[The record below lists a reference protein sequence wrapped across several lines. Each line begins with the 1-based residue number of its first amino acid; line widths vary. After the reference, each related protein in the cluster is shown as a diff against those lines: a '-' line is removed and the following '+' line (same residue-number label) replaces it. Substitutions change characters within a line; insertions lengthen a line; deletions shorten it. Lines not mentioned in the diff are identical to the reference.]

1 MSVLNRKQKDVAKK
15 CCQNLANI
23 LSYQGAN
30 GTTILGTG
38 PVCKNILSHLTIEE
52 IYEVI
57 RNLLV
62 LKKNSELSSL
72 LKFFEPWCSKRLLE
86 YDFTYCFNS
95 SPNPPA
101 TILKSAQY
109 YFQSKKLVDKTGP
122 SIEVD
127 IAGGGIAR
135 LVAGNSGF
143 GRNIEFGNEYCLDAV
158 FSFCRTSV
166 HWVLGIM
173 EFCYRNPA

>member
-1 MSVLNRKQKDVAKK
+1 MSVLNRKQKEVAKK
-15 CCQNLANI
+15 GSQNLANI
-23 LSYQGAN
+23 LSYQSAN
-30 GTTILGTG
+30 GATILGTG
-38 PVCKNILSHLTIEE
+38 PVCKNILSHMRIEE

-62 LKKNSELSSL
+62 LKKNIELKSL
-72 LKFFEPWCSKRLLE
+72 LKLLEPWCSKRLLE
-86 YDFTYCFNS
+86 YDFTYCFNNR
-95 SPNPPA
+95 PNPPT
-101 TILKSAQY
+101 TILKNGQY
-109 YFQSKKLVDKTGP
+109 YFQSKKLIDKTGP

-158 FSFCRTSV
+158 F
-166 HWVLGIM
+166 
-173 EFCYRNPA
+173 